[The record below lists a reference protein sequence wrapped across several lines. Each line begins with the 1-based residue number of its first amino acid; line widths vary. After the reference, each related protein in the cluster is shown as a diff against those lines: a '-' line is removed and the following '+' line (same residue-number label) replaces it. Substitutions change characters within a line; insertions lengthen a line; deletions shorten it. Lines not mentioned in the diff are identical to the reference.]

1 MLDFIKKISVI
12 YLSIAMVFIVTQG
25 CAEIKQGATRKFND
39 FTSWLDEMDQK
50 IQRNIKKTGSVNTG
64 NKDGFTISSYT
75 ATPNIVKRGDS
86 VEVSLIYQLYKNDN
100 TPTKFKYTVNI
111 IYYNKLSHKILEEE
125 LEQDNGQWE
134 DTFIFKVPEAFDYG
148 KYEIRQ
154 KIVYENGELQAAAFF
169 TVIR

>member
-148 KYEIRQ
+148 GFLDAIE
-154 KIVYENGELQAAAFF
+154 F
-169 TVIR
+169 

>member
-1 MLDFIKKISVI
+1 M
-12 YLSIAMVFIVTQG
+12 
-25 CAEIKQGATRKFND
+25 
-39 FTSWLDEMDQK
+39 
-50 IQRNIKKTGSVNTG
+50 
-64 NKDGFTISSYT
+64 
-75 ATPNIVKRGDS
+75 
-86 VEVSLIYQLYKNDN
+86 
-100 TPTKFKYTVNI
+100 NI